1 MGCCSLKSYKF
12 SMEFPMKTNNGNG
25 EHFTLAFLMDLGQ
38 KTQKITSQ
46 NANWNNGKLYFL
58 KGKKH
63 TRKKPKKNWL
73 GYYAQMTNVIQGFQ
87 LLWLKI
93 IWHKNPKA

>member
-1 MGCCSLKSYKF
+1 MQMEIMGNF
-12 SMEFPMKTNNGNG
+12 
-25 EHFTLAFLMDLGQ
+25 
-38 KTQKITSQ
+38 I
-46 NANWNNGKLYFL
+46 FL

-87 LLWLKI
+87 LL
-93 IWHKNPKA
+93 